1 MRQGATVREA
11 RVGDEDFIL
20 ALNAACAPAVSDL
33 TREELRRV
41 MGWAART
48 LVAETD
54 GAPAGFPAG
63 FIVLMRPGA
72 AYPSDNY
79 GWFER
84 QFERH
89 LYIDRVAVADAAR
102 GQGVGRAL
110 YAAADAIAAGL
121 QLERVT
127 CEVNEDP
134 PNPESLAFHAAL
146 GFRFLKSRRSGSG
159 KTVAM
164 FVREL
169 AG

>member
-1 MRQGATVREA
+1 MAVSVRDAGA
-11 RVGDEDFIL
+11 GDEDFIL
-20 ALNAACAPAVSDL
+20 ALNAACAPAVSELSRDDL
-33 TREELRRV
+33 RKVT
-41 MGWAART
+41 GWACRT
-48 LVAETD
+48 LVAEAD
-54 GAPAGFPAG
+54 GRALG

-72 AYPSDNY
+72 PYPSDNY

-89 LYIDRVAVADAAR
+89 LYIDRVAVADGAR

-110 YAAADAIAAGL
+110 YEAADAVAGEL
-121 QLERVT
+121 RLERLT

-146 GFRFLKSRRSGSG
+146 GFRFLKSRKSGSG

-169 AG
+169 G